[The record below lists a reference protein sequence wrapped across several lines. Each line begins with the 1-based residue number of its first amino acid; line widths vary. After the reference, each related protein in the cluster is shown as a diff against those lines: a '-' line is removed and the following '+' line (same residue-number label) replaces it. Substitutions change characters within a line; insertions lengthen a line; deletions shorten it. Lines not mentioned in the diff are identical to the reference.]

1 MQRLNQLRADA
12 QAQGMDSTQF
22 LGPAMELLNGSR
34 MKAAFRTATSR
45 DALQFFRGA
54 IDAQRLLRAANIAIG
69 KSEDVVR
76 GVTVPSRGNGVSV

>member
-1 MQRLNQLRADA
+1 
-12 QAQGMDSTQF
+12 
-22 LGPAMELLNGSR
+22 MELLNGSR

-54 IDAQRLLRAANIAIG
+54 IDAQGLLRAANIAIG

-76 GVTVPSRGNGVSV
+76 GVKTPTRGNGISV